1 MLPALIGLGI
11 GGGLL
16 SSGVGAAMSA
26 NAASNAQRQAMDA
39 ANTPG
44 ISIDEMLRE
53 SARLAPESR
62 RLEQQ
67 QNLYNQAQL
76 QALIEQSI
84 PGYAEAQRVRAQ
96 NALAMARGEIPAAD
110 ISAEYRSSAGRALEG
125 GYAGSPAS
133 RNLTQRDLGRKIL
146 EAQLAGSR
154 ELSQILGSTP
164 MAPMQSYVFTP
175 QQLAQLRG
183 QERAQRMAAL
193 TGVANMPSAGGVIG
207 GALGSLGSGL
217 TNLGFA
223 SLGSGTGT
231 GGLGGGLGGSIQAT
245 GYHQGT

>member
-1 MLPALIGLGI
+1 MALPLLLGLGV

-16 SSGVGAAMSA
+16 ASGAGAAMSA

-62 RLEQQ
+62 RLEQER
-67 QNLYNQAQL
+67 NAYNQAQL

-84 PGYAEAQRVRAQ
+84 PGYTEAQRLRAQ
-96 NALAMARGEIPAAD
+96 DALALIRGELPAD
-110 ISAEYRSSAGRALEG
+110 EISASYRSGAGAALEG
-125 GYAGSPAS
+125 GYAGSPAMIN
-133 RNLTQRDLGRKIL
+133 RQLRDLGIKTMQ
-146 EAQLAGSR
+146 AKQAGSQQ
-154 ELSQILGSTP
+154 LSQILGSTP
-164 MAPMQSYVFTP
+164 MAPMQSYEFGP
-175 QQLAQLRG
+175 QGLASLRG

-193 TGVANMPSAGGVIG
+193 TGVANMPSAGGVFG

-223 SLGSGTGT
+223 TLGSGSGTGGEGSGAALQRRLM
-231 GGLGGGLGGSIQAT
+231 GGA
-245 GYHQGT
+245 

>member
-16 SSGVGAAMSA
+16 SSGIGAGIAAGAASDA
-26 NAASNAQRQAMDA
+26 RAQALEA
-39 ANTPG
+39 ANMPG
-44 ISIDEMLRE
+44 VSIDEMLRE

-146 EAQLAGSR
+146 ETQLAGSR

-193 TGVANMPSAGGVIG
+193 TGVANMPSAGGVLG